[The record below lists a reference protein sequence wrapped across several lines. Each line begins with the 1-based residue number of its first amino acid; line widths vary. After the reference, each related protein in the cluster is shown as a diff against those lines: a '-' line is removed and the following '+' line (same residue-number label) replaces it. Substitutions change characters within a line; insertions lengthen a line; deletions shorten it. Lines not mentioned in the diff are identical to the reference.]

1 MEDTNMKTAEE
12 IKQGLAHCY
21 GTEGYH
27 RFSILSKLVLTDGAK
42 YLADECQCY
51 WLMDAIATH
60 QRKCMQ
66 DPMLS
71 EFQFWTLKVSDGSVV
86 LTCERDT
93 DDIAI
98 TQNIPSTDFPLDE
111 VKLYVTNGVIL
122 LPSEY

>member
-1 MEDTNMKTAEE
+1 MEDMNMKTAEE

-27 RFSILSKLVLTDGAK
+27 RFSILSRLVLTDGAK
-42 YLADECQCY
+42 YLADECQAY
-51 WLMDAIATH
+51 WLMEAIASH
-60 QRKCMQ
+60 QKTCMK
-66 DPMLS
+66 DEMLVDM
-71 EFQFWTLKVSDGSVV
+71 QFWTLKVEDGSGV

-98 TQNIPSTDFPLDE
+98 TQNIPSTNFPLDE
-111 VKLYVTNGVIL
+111 VKLYVTNEVIL